1 MIEAILNILYII
13 SCFVLIMF
21 VLLQP
26 SKSDA
31 SGVFG
36 GGGANSTAFGP
47 RGTQTVL
54 AKVTITAAIVFFS
67 IAFLFSIPGLFGKKS
82 LGKSVGAAETQ
93 PVTPPA
99 GDQSAPATA
108 PTDSTGK
115 PAAANVNANSNTK
128 PATGANA
135 NSAGKNTN
143 SGATGSAAGNPN
155 AAGSAGK
162 NDQSAPPKNGS
173 AKK

>member
-1 MIEAILNILYII
+1 MIVVILNILYII
-13 SCFVLIMF
+13 ACFVLIMF

-31 SGVFG
+31 SGVF

-67 IAFLFSIPGLFGKKS
+67 IAFLFSVPGLFDKKS
-82 LGKSVGAAETQ
+82 LGRGVGPAQSQPA

-99 GDQSAPATA
+99 PDQSAPETSPPPTSGATGQPA
-108 PTDSTGK
+108 TTNTNASANTGS
-115 PAAANVNANSNTK
+115 ANTGTANSNTGK
-128 PATGANA
+128 KEQPAPATP
-135 NSAGKNTN
+135 KNE
-143 SGATGSAAGNPN
+143 
-155 AAGSAGK
+155 
-162 NDQSAPPKNGS
+162 PPK
-173 AKK
+173 K